1 MMNLSTPL
9 FAASAGLAIVTCS
22 LDACGQE
29 AAIQRPA
36 AAGAALSAAPLV
48 FVPNVGQWPQQ
59 VHFAAQRGA
68 VRHWLAEDGLWAA
81 AASGDLSVALHFAF
95 EESAGQ
101 AHGVDCRSEVRNFLL
116 GEQSHAGVPVYSRVR
131 HRDLYEGTDLVL
143 RSQDGHLEYDL
154 VLEPGADLRRVS
166 VRVAGH
172 DRMRLLPDGSLAFDT
187 AIGVMRQT
195 APKTWVTD
203 AAGARL
209 EVPSRFVVLGPDR
222 YGFAVEGWAGGEL
235 TIDPGLV
242 WGSFLGGAGVD
253 RCSEVGLDSTGHTIV
268 AGVTNSNDFPTT
280 AGSYRTSSIGSDDGF
295 VASIGANGTA
305 LSWCTYIGG
314 SLDEVI
320 DDLQVLPGDRVAIS
334 GSTRSPN
341 YPTTANRF
349 QGSSV
354 GGAEA
359 FMAILTPS
367 GAQLEYSTFFG
378 GIGDQKDVHV
388 WVQPNGNIFLAG
400 LTDGT
405 APTTSNSF
413 QGIRS
418 GQHDVFFTE
427 LDRSI
432 PGSTSMRYGTYF
444 GGTGDESIVSSLHVD
459 ANNIATIG
467 VTTESTGLPTTSTAY
482 QTSLNGVPPAGFIL
496 CLQSWIPQTNQAPTG
511 PASYVYGSYFN
522 MMTGSTERLII
533 DVDSDGFFVVTGTT
547 SCTDWATLPISSQ
560 PSYGGGASDG
570 IVTRFDAG
578 SSTGVLLATYV
589 GGSGDEVIYD
599 TEFEYV
605 QDTIELLSLVG
616 TTTSTNLPVSS
627 SALQASPAG
636 TGVSGF
642 LQLTDFR
649 APGPLMR
656 RYASYFDGC
665 QNSDD
670 ALLSV
675 TKDSNNDMVVA
686 GYTESSVAPGT
697 AGGFQIVSGGSTEGL
712 VARLD
717 QVAQPALFATFG
729 AGCGPTG
736 GVPTFAPTTSL
747 TPRMCQP
754 FQCTVNN
761 LQSNNVGIMLM
772 GLSNTNWLGLP
783 LPRDL
788 GVQGMP
794 GCFQL
799 VSTDA
804 TFVLFHATSSL
815 NFGFAVPGSMA
826 FYAID
831 LHLQFLELDLGFNAA
846 GFRASNG
853 ASLNIQ
859 F

>member
-1 MMNLSTPL
+1 MMNLSNTL
-9 FAASAGLAIVTCS
+9 SAASSGLALVLLTVQV
-22 LDACGQE
+22 DAQQTVVDR
-29 AAIQRPA
+29 AT
-36 AAGAALSAAPLV
+36 AAGAAFSGASLA

-59 VHFAAQRGA
+59 VRFAAQRGV
-68 VRHWLAEDGLWAA
+68 VRHWLAADGLWAA
-81 AASGDLSVALHFAF
+81 ASSGDLGAALHFAF
-95 EESAGQ
+95 EESSGEAR
-101 AHGVDCRSEVRNFLL
+101 GVGCRPEVRNFII
-116 GEQSHAGVPVYSRVR
+116 GEDRHVGVSVYSRVIQ
-131 HRDLYEGTDLVL
+131 RDLYEGTDLVL

-154 VLEPGADLRRVS
+154 VLDAGADLGRVS

-203 AAGARL
+203 ENGVRQ
-209 EVPSRFVVLGPDR
+209 EVPSRFVVHGPDR
-222 YGFAVEGWAGGEL
+222 YGFAVDGWAGGEL

-242 WGSFLGGAGVD
+242 WGSFLGGSGVD
-253 RCSEVGLDSTGHTIV
+253 RCSQVGLDSTGRTIV
-268 AGVTNSNDFPTT
+268 AGVTNSNNFPTT
-280 AGSYRTSSIGSDDGF
+280 AGSYRTTAIGSDDVF
-295 VASIGANGTA
+295 VAAIEVNGTA
-305 LSWCTYIGG
+305 LSWCSYVGG
-314 SLDEVI
+314 ALDEVL
-320 DDLQVLPGDRVAIS
+320 DDMHVLTGDRVAIS

-349 QGSSV
+349 QGSPT
-354 GGAEA
+354 GGADGY
-359 FMAILTPS
+359 MTILTAS
-367 GAQLEYSTFFG
+367 GNLLEYSTYFG
-378 GIGDQKDVHV
+378 GVGNQTDVHT

-400 LTDGT
+400 RTDGT
-405 APTTSNSF
+405 TPTTGNSF
-413 QGIRS
+413 QGTRS
-418 GQHDVFFTE
+418 GQGDVFFSE
-427 LDRSI
+427 LNRSI

-444 GGTGDESIVSSLHVD
+444 GGTGDETMVSSLHVD

-482 QTSLNGVPPAGFIL
+482 QTSLNGTPPAGFVL

-522 MMTGSTERLII
+522 MMTGSTERLIV
-533 DVDSDGFFVVTGTT
+533 DVDSDGFFVVTATT
-547 SCTDWATLPISSQ
+547 SCTDWPTLPISSQ

-570 IVTRFDAG
+570 ILTRYDAG
-578 SSTGVLLATYV
+578 SPAGVLLATYV

-599 TEFEYV
+599 TEFDYV
-605 QDTIELLSLVG
+605 QDTVELLSIVG
-616 TTTSTNLPVSS
+616 TTTSTDLPMSG

-636 TGVSGF
+636 SGVSGF
-642 LQLTDFR
+642 VQLADFR

-670 ALLSV
+670 ALLAV
-675 TKDSNNDMVVA
+675 TKDSNNDMVVV
-686 GYTESSVAPGT
+686 GYTDSSLAPGT
-697 AGGFQIVSGGSTEGL
+697 AGGFQITSAGSTEGL

-729 AGCGPTG
+729 AGCGPAG
-736 GVPTFAPTTSL
+736 GVPTFASTTSL
-747 TPRMCQP
+747 TPRMCQT

-761 LQSNNVGIMLM
+761 LQANNVGIMLM

-794 GCFQL
+794 GCLQL

-804 TFVLFHATSSL
+804 TFVLFHATSAL

-831 LHLQFLELDLGFNAA
+831 LHLQFLELDPAFNAT
-846 GFRASNG
+846 GFRVSNG